1 MAVTKSSMKLLG
13 LMVVALSAR
22 IALSEPVRL
31 CLGFDD
37 PEREAELWPAV
48 VGGDDAFCLR
58 SKR

>member
-1 MAVTKSSMKLLG
+1 MKLLG